1 VNADDRIPP
10 NQFLPRILIDI
21 FGSQLFFTKT
31 RITNTSI
38 PVITWIIIDNNN
50 SISPFQYNEA
60 FSEDTQRGTD
70 RLIRNIIQDLT
81 ELDREAIVKPGK
93 QRSEVKVKAVEKRL
107 TAAADALEQL
117 SAFIVK

>member
-1 VNADDRIPP
+1 MK
-10 NQFLPRILIDI
+10 LSPRIL
-21 FGSQLFFTKT
+21 
-31 RITNTSI
+31 R
-38 PVITWIIIDNNN
+38 
-50 SISPFQYNEA
+50 
-60 FSEDTQRGTD
+60 
-70 RLIRNIIQDLT
+70 

>member
-1 VNADDRIPP
+1 
-10 NQFLPRILIDI
+10 
-21 FGSQLFFTKT
+21 
-31 RITNTSI
+31 
-38 PVITWIIIDNNN
+38 VITWIIIDNIH
-50 SISPFQYNEA
+50 SLSPFQYNGA

-107 TAAADALEQL
+107 NAAADALEQL